1 MNALSSLDRSTQ
13 LGRAV
18 GWKLEFPDLPLTLS
32 HATHYGRIDAT
43 LPNGLE
49 AGNYRIEI
57 EALNTAD
64 FRRLA
69 VKRLPGGDD
78 RERPIVKARL
88 TLFWRDRVGDD
99 PSPARAP
106 VTAVIAV
113 TGLSRVAEGVR
124 IKTVIEAKEWIH
136 ETLARA
142 QIANGVCVPGPLA
155 AMGHA
160 LTVAGLSAGEDFVL
174 HPATDTAPGEG
185 YDLGS
190 GEPVLDALERFGERI
205 VEQSHRRGRSIFLIR
220 EGVLHAGAERPIPFA
235 ASTGATGTAYRLGA
249 EEGLIKAEN
258 QGERRLTAA
267 ELRREAETDA
277 HVTARDEYLLTVVGR
292 PDVKPGDVVEV
303 QVEGAEAATFGGFGL
318 PALPLG
324 VGGGQTS
331 RQLYISSVQ
340 HRLGKNQGWVTLAK
354 GITVDTASQPDGV
367 WDVVPAPE
375 ADTGNGSGSDHDSA
389 DPAEAL
395 AHQVRH
401 QARAAARAR
410 ERPRAGEIR
419 ASHQQTEMSG
429 AAVRSAGQS
438 VDVLIGL
445 VPPDGA
451 PRRARRQDIRRTDDP
466 RPNVPY
472 LTPFA
477 WGPYGLVLPHYP
489 GERVFVSFHEDSTD
503 DPVVL
508 GSFWRTADDATT
520 SSPQNVEAGDWWLIL
535 PADVEA
541 GARSSAS
548 GTDPVAPPSN
558 AKSVHDL
565 IDASGARVIQMK
577 ELTIRTLPADDLES
591 PQTRPEGGAEG
602 GILIT
607 HNNGAKIHIDA
618 DGKITI
624 EAPEG
629 LKLKSDKDVEIEGNT
644 IKLKA
649 SSVDVVS

>member
-1 MNALSSLDRSTQ
+1 MSAMTPLDRSTQ

-18 GWKLEFPDLPLTLS
+18 GWKLEFPDLSLTLS
-32 HATHYGRIDAT
+32 HATHYARIDASLPGT
-43 LPNGLE
+43 LDP
-49 AGNYRIEI
+49 GNYRIEI

-69 VKRLPGGDD
+69 VARLPSGDA
-78 RERPIVKARL
+78 RERPLVKARL

-99 PSPARAP
+99 PSAEKAP

-113 TGLSRVAEGVR
+113 TGLSRTAEGVR
-124 IKTVIEAKEWIH
+124 IKTLIEGREWIH

-142 QIANGVCVPGPLA
+142 SISEGACMISVPA
-155 AMGHA
+155 ALRRVLSG
-160 LTVAGLSAGEDFVL
+160 AGLSEGGDFVF
-174 HPATDTAPGEG
+174 HPTPEADQGEG
-185 YDLGS
+185 YDLESGS
-190 GEPVLDALERFGERI
+190 PVMPVIERLGERLA
-205 VEQSHRRGRSIFLIR
+205 EQSCRRGRSIFLIR
-220 EGVLHAGAERPIPFA
+220 DGILHVGAGRPIPFA
-235 ASTGATGTAYRLGA
+235 ATAGAVGSTYPLGA
-249 EEGLIKAEN
+249 EEGLVKAEN

-267 ELRREAETDA
+267 ELRSEAETGA
-277 HVTARDEYLLTVVGR
+277 RVTARDDYLLTVVGR

-303 QVEGAEAATFGGFGL
+303 PVEGAEAATFGGFGL
-318 PALPLG
+318 PALPNGL
-324 VGGGQTS
+324 GGQVI
-331 RQLYISSVQ
+331 RQLYLSSVQ
-340 HRLGKNQGWVTLAK
+340 HRLGKNLGWVTLAK
-354 GITVDTASQPDGV
+354 AVTVDTATQPGGV
-367 WDVVPAPE
+367 WDVIASRE

-395 AHQVRH
+395 AHQVRR
-401 QARAAARAR
+401 QSRAASRAC
-410 ERPRAGEIR
+410 ERPLTAEVRAN
-419 ASHQQTEMSG
+419 HQQTEMRG
-429 AAVRSAGQS
+429 AAVASAAQS
-438 VDVLIGL
+438 LDLLVGL
-445 VPPDGA
+445 EPADGL
-451 PRRARRQDIRRTDDP
+451 PRRARRQEVRRMGP
-466 RPNVPY
+466 ARENVPY

-508 GSFWRTADDATT
+508 GSFWRTADGSTT
-520 SSPQNVEAGDWWLIL
+520 ASPQNVEAGDWWLIL
-535 PADVEA
+535 PSDVEA
-541 GARSSAS
+541 GARSRAS
-548 GTDPVAPPSN
+548 GTGPVAPPSD
-558 AKSVHDL
+558 AKAVHDL
-565 IDASGARVIQMK
+565 IDASGARIIQMK
-577 ELTIRTLPADDLES
+577 ELTIRTLPAGDLQS

-629 LKLKSDKDVEIEGNT
+629 LKLKSDKDVEIEGNK